1 MSADFSDAYT
11 MYMHV
16 DRPVQEEFVSILK
29 RTYASPNAQ
38 LILLCGSVG
47 DGKSHMLSY
56 CREVYPDM
64 MKEFY
69 VHNDSTAS
77 LYIDKPASFT
87 LNELMEDFTDDKISS
102 SSQKVILAINLGT
115 LSNFIEEDV
124 DNRFKRLRAY
134 VDRAGIL
141 DAHAGSDSDD
151 ANFHCVNF
159 ADYHLFE
166 LTKNGPESTYIQGIL
181 SRITAPDKDNVFY
194 TAYCGCCQN
203 CDNGSRCPVKM
214 NYEMLGKKEIQAGII
229 RVLVETIIKNK
240 LILSTRALLN
250 FIYEILVDERCFDR
264 GSLEPQKEPGK
275 MSSVQYCEGLLPN
288 MLFGRHESSGV
299 LNAVGSVDPMKIRNE
314 AIDDFFVYYE
324 NSSDIL
330 GIIKSDLEEYSTV
343 LKRLESINFGDNSTH
358 SVRESILRL
367 FVRLC
372 WLTQRRQDLLSDDV
386 DYLDY
391 MVALFNWNNA
401 DYKNLK
407 DVYNI
412 VEKGVLAWNGPVE
425 KNEMRLPINDKK
437 TNYHLV
443 QEIQVKAL
451 PDSGDGEKKEVLYSF
466 RDELKLRYRYGDSS
480 VAELDVDFSLYALL
494 KRVIHGYIPSLN
506 DKRVNVKCMEFI
518 KKISGGGKKLES
530 LIIRDLSHK
539 DAVEFVLEY
548 SDSFG
553 YSFEVK

>member
-1 MSADFSDAYT
+1 
-11 MYMHV
+11 
-16 DRPVQEEFVSILK
+16 
-29 RTYASPNAQ
+29 
-38 LILLCGSVG
+38 
-47 DGKSHMLSY
+47 
-56 CREVYPDM
+56 
-64 MKEFY
+64 
-69 VHNDSTAS
+69 
-77 LYIDKPASFT
+77 
-87 LNELMEDFTDDKISS
+87 MEDFTDDKISS
-102 SSQKVILAINLGT
+102 SSKKVILAINLGT

-124 DNRFKRLRAY
+124 DNRFERLRAY

-391 MVALFNWNNA
+391 MVTLFNWNNA